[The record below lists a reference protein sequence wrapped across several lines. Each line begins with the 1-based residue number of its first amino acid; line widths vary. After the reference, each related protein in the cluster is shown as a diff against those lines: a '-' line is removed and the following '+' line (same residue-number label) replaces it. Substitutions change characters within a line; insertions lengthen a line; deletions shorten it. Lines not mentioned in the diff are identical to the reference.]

1 MMLAAGAA
9 TAETLRIAT
18 FAAPLSRDGPGL
30 LLRDIRKGAD
40 PQIKAI
46 ADVVASVAPDVIV
59 FTDFDYDLDGLA
71 LSAFAGLFAARGTAL
86 PHSYAAQPNTGM
98 PTGLDMDGD
107 GRTGDARD
115 GQGYGRFSG
124 NGGLAI
130 LSRWPIDVEN
140 VTDFSAMLWREL
152 RGAVLPVKDGEV
164 FPSLAVN
171 EIQRLSTSAHWIVPI
186 MPPSGV
192 PFDIFAWSATPPVFD
207 GPEDKNGLRNRD
219 ELRLWETVI
228 EDGRDAPFFVVGNAN
243 LDPFDGDGL
252 VAAMATFLNRSDIQ
266 DPAPQSLGALFAA
279 DPTHK
284 GPAQFDTA
292 DWPQDG
298 PGNLRVSYVLPSVEW
313 TVEDAG
319 VFWPAPDDPKAA
331 LLGADG
337 AAAGAHHLVWV
348 DVVR

>member
-1 MMLAAGAA
+1 MLFAGAA

-40 PQIKAI
+40 PQIDAI
-46 ADVVASVAPDVIV
+46 AEVVAAVAPDVIV

-71 LSAFAGLFAARGTAL
+71 LSAFMELFATKGIVFPHRFAAL
-86 PHSYAAQPNTGM
+86 PNTGM
-98 PTGLDMDGD
+98 QTGLDMDGD
-107 GRTGDARD
+107 GRKGDARD

-124 NGGLAI
+124 NGGMAV

-140 VTDFSAMLWREL
+140 VTDFSAMLWRDL
-152 RGAVLPVKDGEV
+152 RGAVLPIKDGEA

-171 EIQRLSTSAHWIVPI
+171 EIQRLSTSSHWIVPI
-186 MPPSGV
+186 LPPDSE

-228 EDGRDAPFFVVGNAN
+228 DDGRDAPFFVIGNAN

-252 VAAMATFLNRSDIQ
+252 VDAMSRFLARSDIQ
-266 DPAPQSLGALFAA
+266 DPTPQSLGALFAA
-279 DPTHK
+279 DPAHK
-284 GPAQFDTA
+284 GPAQMDTA
-292 DWPQDG
+292 NWPRDG
-298 PGNLRVSYVLPSVEW
+298 PGNLRVSYVLPSVAW
-313 TVEDAG
+313 DVADAG

-337 AAAGAHHLVWV
+337 MAAGAHHLVWV
-348 DVVR
+348 DVAR